1 MYVSKHKNY
10 SNSVITVNKR
20 IIACVLVR
28 SLGSEHEGSHRL
40 VLRDSLGEQEP
51 RGERWTE
58 LIDVEDRDE
67 HLAVVDVDWT
77 GTTV

>member
-1 MYVSKHKNY
+1 VSLQLT
-10 SNSVITVNKR
+10 SVFIT
-20 IIACVLVR
+20 CVLVR

-58 LIDVEDRDE
+58 LIDVEHRDE
-67 HLAVVDVDWT
+67 DLAVVDVDWT
-77 GTTV
+77 GTAI